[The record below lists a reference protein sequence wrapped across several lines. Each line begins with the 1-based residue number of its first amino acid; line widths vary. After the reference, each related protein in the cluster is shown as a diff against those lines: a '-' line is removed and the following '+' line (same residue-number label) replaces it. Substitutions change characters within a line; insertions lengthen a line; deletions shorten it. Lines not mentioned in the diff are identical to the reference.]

1 VKHTSIPSAKALV
14 QEALKIKPKAD
25 VNGIH
30 SLTFELMMKYKSEY
44 YEDKVD
50 TFLSRMSLMGIPKE
64 QKKILRKEMLKS
76 LVAGGVEYSNF
87 MEEASRRVSQTFQVI
102 SGNIAELCAER
113 VLTDVGLKDRVHYR
127 KKFQRT
133 DFMMYSPNIKN
144 AKATHRVEV
153 KNVKLRE
160 RGTRG
165 LAFDGDS
172 MFGFFDSPSEFT
184 ESNVQVIDQHCLST
198 KGYCYI
204 PPRTLNAMPYKAMRF
219 KSNTE
224 FAQDMLY
231 FVRKGKM
238 P

>member
-1 VKHTSIPSAKALV
+1 VEQTSIPSAKALV
-14 QEALKIKPKAD
+14 QEALKMKPKAD
-25 VNGIH
+25 VNSIH
-30 SLTFELMMKYKSEY
+30 SLTFDLMMKYKREY
-44 YEDKVD
+44 YENKVD
-50 TFLSRMSLMGIPKE
+50 TFLSRMSLIGIPKE
-64 QKKILRKEMLKS
+64 QKKILRKEMLES
-76 LVAGGVEYSNF
+76 FVAGGVEYSNF

-113 VLTDVGLKDRVHYR
+113 VLMDVGLQHRIHYR

-133 DFMMYSPNIKN
+133 DFMMYSPNISN
-144 AKATHRVEV
+144 PKAQHRVEV

-198 KGYCYI
+198 TGYCYI
-204 PPRTLNAMPYKAMRF
+204 PPATLKAMTYKGKRF

-231 FVRKGKM
+231 FVRNGKM

>member
-1 VKHTSIPSAKALV
+1 VEQTSIPSAKSLV
-14 QEALKIKPKAD
+14 QEAVKIKPKAD

-30 SLTFELMMKYKSEY
+30 SLTFELMMKYKREY
-44 YEDKVD
+44 YENKVD
-50 TFLSRMSLMGIPKE
+50 TFLSRMSLMGIPIE
-64 QKKILRKEMLKS
+64 QKKILRREMLES
-76 LVAGGVEYSNF
+76 LVAGGVEYANF
-87 MEEASRRVSQTFQVI
+87 MEEASRGVSQTFQVI

-113 VLTDVGLKDRVHYR
+113 VLMDVGLQDRVHYR

-133 DFMMYSPNIKN
+133 DFMIYSPNINNSK
-144 AKATHRVEV
+144 AKHRIEV

-172 MFGFFDSPSEFT
+172 MFGFFNSPSEFT
-184 ESNVQVIDQHCLST
+184 ESNVEVIDQHCLNT
-198 KGYCYI
+198 KGYCYV
-204 PPRTLNAMPYKAMRF
+204 PPTTLNAMVYKGKRF
-219 KSNTE
+219 KSNIE

-231 FVRKGKM
+231 FVRNGKM